1 LGCEYLCDKIETR
14 ATCRTLVDKPRGKQ
28 PLGRPRGWEA
38 GIKMYLREIGYEEC
52 GWMTLV

>member
-1 LGCEYLCDKIETR
+1 LGCGYPCDKIETR
-14 ATCRTLVDKPRGKQ
+14 ATCRNLVDKPRGKQ

-52 GWMTLV
+52 WWITLV